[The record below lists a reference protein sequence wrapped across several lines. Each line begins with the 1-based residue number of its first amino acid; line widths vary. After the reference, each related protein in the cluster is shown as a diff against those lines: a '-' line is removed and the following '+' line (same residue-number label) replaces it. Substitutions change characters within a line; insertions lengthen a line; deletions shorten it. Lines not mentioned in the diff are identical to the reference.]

1 MPEQKKDYT
10 SIALKYCKDIISGK
24 IPACNYV
31 KLSCQRHIN
40 DLSKQSDSDYPYRFD
55 KALANR
61 RCKFSEAFTHVK
73 GKWAGQKLK
82 LEPFQIFIQCC
93 LFGWIKKESGKRRFR
108 ISYIEL
114 PRKNG
119 KALEISTPIF
129 TPDGWKRHGELIAG
143 DYVFS
148 PSGKP
153 VKVLGAT
160 EHYKGECLRLYFS
173 DGDSIIAHKRH
184 EWVTERLW
192 YTKRH
197 KGSRNKTLPFVE
209 TQEIAD
215 TLKCGARQDF
225 VHRIKI
231 SKPLITEY
239 KNLPIDPYALGAW
252 LGDGHSAAA
261 LITCA
266 DIEIIDRIKISG
278 WPIRISHLS
287 GAVTTYSISDGS
299 RIQKDRNKSFASK
312 LRGLGVLGN
321 KHIPDEYLLSDID
334 QRYELLRGLL
344 DTDGTI
350 SKAGQISITLASKKL
365 IDGVLELL
373 RTLGI
378 KANLKQR
385 IAKIGKKECGPA
397 YLIHFFPQNNIK
409 LFHIKRKA
417 DRQKDISGNKKRRSS
432 KTICGMD
439 DVGIKHVNCIEVEG
453 GLYLAGNALTI
464 THNSTMAATDGLY
477 MLAADG
483 EKSSEV
489 YSGATTE
496 KQALEVFRPAWQMA
510 QKSDGFKEKFKASL
524 SGTPRNPTS
533 IYILSD
539 MSRFE
544 PIVGKPGDGSSPQC
558 AIIDEFHE
566 ANTSDQYDSMD
577 TGMGAREQPLMDVIT
592 TAGTNTSS
600 PCYEMH
606 MKAVKVLEG
615 TIQDDSF
622 FSIIYTIDQG
632 KDYRDFNV
640 WIEANPNYGVSIQKD
655 FLFQKYTETMT
666 DVNKQNINLC
676 KHLNVWTNAGTAWM
690 NMTKWKA
697 CEDKTLK
704 ISDYHGKN
712 CYVALDLANKID
724 ICAKVMLFSDGYVE
738 TERESTNEET
748 GEVST
753 RRTLKEKFVFF
764 SKFYLPEDTVNLPGN
779 DHYANYQKEN
789 LLTVTSGARTDFK
802 FIEDDIK
809 SDNKIY
815 PIQELAFDPREA
827 TYLINNIQEWASFE
841 CIEVNQGPTMMSEP
855 MKELEALVYDGLIR
869 HDGNKIFTWM
879 MGNVIK
885 KQGRN
890 SGPVKYYYPTKQKD
904 SDKIDG
910 CVALIMCVGQA
921 MLQKPPE
928 KSFWES

>member
-10 SIALKYCKDIISGK
+10 SVALKYCKDIISGK

-61 RCKFSEAFTHVK
+61 RCKFSEAFAHVK

-93 LFGWIKKESGKRRFR
+93 LFGWIKKETGKRRFR

-119 KALEISTPIF
+119 K
-129 TPDGWKRHGELIAG
+129 
-143 DYVFS
+143 
-148 PSGKP
+148 
-153 VKVLGAT
+153 
-160 EHYKGECLRLYFS
+160 
-173 DGDSIIAHKRH
+173 
-184 EWVTERLW
+184 
-192 YTKRH
+192 
-197 KGSRNKTLPFVE
+197 
-209 TQEIAD
+209 
-215 TLKCGARQDF
+215 
-225 VHRIKI
+225 
-231 SKPLITEY
+231 
-239 KNLPIDPYALGAW
+239 
-252 LGDGHSAAA
+252 
-261 LITCA
+261 
-266 DIEIIDRIKISG
+266 
-278 WPIRISHLS
+278 
-287 GAVTTYSISDGS
+287 
-299 RIQKDRNKSFASK
+299 
-312 LRGLGVLGN
+312 
-321 KHIPDEYLLSDID
+321 
-334 QRYELLRGLL
+334 
-344 DTDGTI
+344 
-350 SKAGQISITLASKKL
+350 
-365 IDGVLELL
+365 
-373 RTLGI
+373 
-378 KANLKQR
+378 
-385 IAKIGKKECGPA
+385 
-397 YLIHFFPQNNIK
+397 
-409 LFHIKRKA
+409 
-417 DRQKDISGNKKRRSS
+417 
-432 KTICGMD
+432 
-439 DVGIKHVNCIEVEG
+439 
-453 GLYLAGNALTI
+453 
-464 THNSTMAATDGLY
+464 STMAATDGLY
-477 MLAADG
+477 MLSADG

-606 MKAVKVLEG
+606 MKAVKVLDG

-690 NMTKWKA
+690 NMTKWAA

-704 ISDYHGKN
+704 IEDYKGKN
-712 CYVALDLANKID
+712 CYIAIDLANKID
-724 ICAKVMLFSDGYVE
+724 ICAKIQLFSDGVAE
-738 TERESTNEET
+738 TEREVVDPDT
-748 GEVST
+748 GEVVIKK
-753 RRTLKEKFVFF
+753 TLKEKFVFF
-764 SKFYLPEDTVNLPGN
+764 TKFYLPEDTVNLPGN
-779 DHYANYQKEN
+779 EHYTNWQKEG

-809 SDNKIY
+809 ADNSLY

-855 MKELEALVYDGLIR
+855 MKELEALIYDGMIR

-910 CVALIMCVGQA
+910 PVALIMGVGQA
-921 MLQKPPE
+921 MLGGVPE
-928 KSFWES
+928 ESCYSKRGLFMI